1 MTSGE
6 TIVGVATLRHLAVV
20 GILSSAALAG
30 CSSDDARSTWT
41 GSVTDSAGVTIVSNS
56 DEPIWDD
63 ADRWTLEQD
72 LIIGAVDGDPNYLF
86 GSITGICVGTNRR
99 IYVLDQAGT
108 VKVRVYTS
116 DGVFLDA
123 FGQAGNGPGE
133 MGNSVGPCLMAPGDT
148 LHIPDQ
154 QNRRVN
160 RYSSD
165 GSSVGRVRFDI
176 RDGVPVGWGVDTD
189 GRILQQ
195 LRPLDTANLMTD
207 GGVDLVVALSSDGI
221 VTDTLVE
228 FPSGGAVIRLSV
240 GAGTFKLFATEPNWA
255 TTTDGHIIY
264 GTNDNYWIGMSDG
277 SGNLVR
283 VTTKSYEPQSI
294 GEADRAVVIGVI
306 AEGMQGLGLPAAVIE
321 RGLGTLQFAEFYP
334 AFHRLLSGPRGS
346 IWAQGVTVVDSLS
359 EQDRNTLSDFPGG
372 LEALGSNPHL
382 LFGSR
387 NWDVFDADG
396 RFLGEVAM
404 PAGFTPTKFVGED
417 IYGVWKDELDVEYV
431 MRLKVV
437 IPE

>member
-1 MTSGE
+1 MSSGC
-6 TIVGVATLRHLAVV
+6 GVTFRNFVLLFATLCT
-20 GILSSAALAG
+20 G
-30 CSSDDARSTWT
+30 CSTDEARSPWT

-56 DEPIWDD
+56 DEPIWND
-63 ADRWTLEQD
+63 ADRWTVEQD
-72 LIIGAVDGDPNYLF
+72 LVIGAVEGDPNYLF
-86 GSITGICVGTNRR
+86 GDITGICVGTDRR

-108 VKVRVYTS
+108 MKVRVYTS

-133 MGNSVGPCLMAPGDT
+133 MGNIVGPCLMAPGDT

-160 RYSSD
+160 RYASD
-165 GSSVGRVRFDI
+165 GSSVGNVRFDI
-176 RDGVPVGWGVDTD
+176 QQGIPMGWGVDSD

-195 LRPLDTANLMTD
+195 LRPRETAYQVTD
-207 GGVDLVVALSSDGI
+207 SGVDFVVVLSNDGV

-228 FPSGGAVIRLSV
+228 LPSGRLVIRS
-240 GAGTFKLFATEPNWA
+240 GGGGTFKFFAKEPNWA

-404 PAGFTPTKFVGED
+404 PAGFTPTKFVGEK

-431 MRLKVV
+431 MRLTVV